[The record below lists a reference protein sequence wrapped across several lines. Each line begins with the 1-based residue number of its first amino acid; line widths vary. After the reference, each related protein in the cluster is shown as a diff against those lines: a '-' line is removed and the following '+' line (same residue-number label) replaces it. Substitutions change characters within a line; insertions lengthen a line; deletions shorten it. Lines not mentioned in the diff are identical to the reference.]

1 MIATLMF
8 VSSALLRA
16 IRKTGRGVSLVGNA
30 YTEASRL
37 SLATRKAYPFS
48 EG

>member
-8 VSSALLRA
+8 VCRTLMRA
-16 IRKTGRGVSLVGNA
+16 IRKTGRGASMVATSYN
-30 YTEASRL
+30 EAAELRL
-37 SLATRKAYPFS
+37 AARKVYPFS

>member
-8 VSSALLRA
+8 VCSTLMRA
-16 IRKTGRGVSLVGNA
+16 IRKSGRGVSLVANS
-30 YTEASRL
+30 YNEAADLRL
-37 SLATRKAYPFS
+37 AARKAFPFS

>member
-8 VSSALLRA
+8 VSSTLMRA
-16 IRKTGRGVSLVGNA
+16 IRKTGRGVALMANT
-30 YTEASRL
+30 YNEASNLRV
-37 SLATRKAYPFS
+37 AARKAYPFS